1 MQQILNQRLCELNLN
16 LVNNVN
22 KIDMKRSIICQLT
35 TEWLSS
41 LVIWVCLRN
50 CNSEQQAL
58 FEKIYNYKLNNSNNL
73 ETNSSKQICL
83 HQMDRIEA
91 IEHNTMG
98 VNNEDTVINTG
109 FNEND
114 NIISNENKYYNET
127 GIDNDDDAEWITSCF
142 KESYQD
148 LQNHLNDFK
157 TKSKLEDVIR
167 QLNIELDDIS
177 TNLNMY
183 VFMFY

>member
-1 MQQILNQRLCELNLN
+1 
-16 LVNNVN
+16 
-22 KIDMKRSIICQLT
+22 
-35 TEWLSS
+35 
-41 LVIWVCLRN
+41 
-50 CNSEQQAL
+50 
-58 FEKIYNYKLNNSNNL
+58 
-73 ETNSSKQICL
+73 
-83 HQMDRIEA
+83 MDRIEA

-98 VNNEDTVINTG
+98 MNNEDTVINTG

-114 NIISNENKYYNET
+114 DIISNENKYYNET

-167 QLNIELDDIS
+167 QLIIELDDIS
-177 TNLNMY
+177 TNLNIAASERQKVSFIKRKNLEDAIQQKQELKNKLEKEIEDIDQKLVELRKTLGDAFESMQLE
-183 VFMFY
+183 VQHGKS